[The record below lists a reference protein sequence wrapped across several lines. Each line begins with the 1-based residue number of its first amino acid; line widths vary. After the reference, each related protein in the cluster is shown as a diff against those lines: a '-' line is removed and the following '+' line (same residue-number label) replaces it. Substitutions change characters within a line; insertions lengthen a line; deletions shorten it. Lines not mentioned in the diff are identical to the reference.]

1 MYELVSIAVTMP
13 TANAFSR
20 ITLACSATQKRK
32 TFSQSKM
39 IRTPHQLNQCKSK
52 TAI

>member
-1 MYELVSIAVTMP
+1 MYELVSIAVTIP

-20 ITLACSATQKRK
+20 ITLACSATKKNK
-32 TFSQSKM
+32 TFSQAKM
-39 IRTPHQLNQCKSK
+39 ITPHQPNQCKSK